1 MGLQIAPTSRVS
13 ELDLGLLGF
22 ETHVLIPAFLASSQ
36 INPSDPENIRPLSL
50 SQGTAIQ
57 CPLGNCPV
65 TS

>member
-36 INPSDPENIRPLSL
+36 INPPDPQNIRPLSL

-57 CPLGNCPV
+57 YPLGNCPV